1 MNNDSRLQEM
11 RITEYPIC
19 QFNIV
24 LGEHGRSFRS
34 TKKNKYFVVGGNE
47 DLKLVQY
54 AVNSEYKKKKKE
66 GYAVAGEIIFL
77 IPDDSYRDLAMDM
90 MDKLNF
96 RGSVQVVPPIKTEV
110 PHVDSKVEEV
120 KREEEVE
127 TPQEEHIESVS
138 DVKEEE
144 KNEQTII
151 EKEDTFEV
159 KKVSSVKQ
167 ATAIEDSSVLK
178 EEEKKQASDMVF
190 HGDFEVP
197 HHTTISTKKK
207 EISKKSEKDEDV
219 SSYMWGD
226 STSEQLVSKKKS
238 RIDLPVIIFI
248 VSFIFLVGAVI
259 LLFVLK

>member
-24 LGEHGRSFRS
+24 LGEHDRTFRS

-96 RGSVQVVPPIKTEV
+96 KGSVQVVPPIKTEV

-127 TPQEEHIESVS
+127 TSQEEHIESVS

-167 ATAIEDSSVLK
+167 ATAIEDSSALK
-178 EEEKKQASDMVF
+178 EEKKQTSDMVF

-207 EISKKSEKDEDV
+207 EKNKRVEKDEDV

-226 STSEQLVSKKKS
+226 STSKQLVSKKKS
-238 RIDLPVIIFI
+238 RIDLPIVIFI

>member
-127 TPQEEHIESVS
+127 TPQEEHTESVS

-167 ATAIEDSSVLK
+167 ATAIEDSSALK
-178 EEEKKQASDMVF
+178 EKEKKQTSDMVF

-197 HHTTISTKKK
+197 HHTTISTKKNEK
-207 EISKKSEKDEDV
+207 NKGVEKDEDV

-226 STSEQLVSKKKS
+226 STSVQLVSKKKS